1 MGFIFRGEFW
11 LTPHNSTNPVSDCK
25 EKWRYLN
32 YDRNYD
38 KHEGKL
44 EVPVWGAFEE
54 GSKDAHDMIH
64 NIATAIAREK
74 WRGLNYDNMKACRGM
89 YKRIMYKEFSI
100 LIGRETSI
108 LRSNRLTLAIQDQYM
123 TTQSD
128 YHFNHQIE
136 MEARHQQHVD
146 RFGNRG
152 GVIMV

>member
-1 MGFIFRGEFW
+1 
-11 LTPHNSTNPVSDCK
+11 
-25 EKWRYLN
+25 
-32 YDRNYD
+32 
-38 KHEGKL
+38 
-44 EVPVWGAFEE
+44 
-54 GSKDAHDMIH
+54 MIP
-64 NIATAIAREK
+64 NISTAIATEK

-108 LRSNRLTLAIQDQYM
+108 LRSNRLALAIQDQYM
-123 TTQSD
+123 SAQND
-128 YHFNHQIE
+128 YHFHHQIE